1 MLIEER
7 GLGKK
12 LKWTVDIETL
22 NYGHILPIFFAGI
35 QEKQDPY
42 RFVAFEGDILSE
54 ILPINSVCRRF
65 RTVGVGSLLKS
76 RSRAD
81 ITSNCQ
87 SNEASSKYS
96 RSRDRVCYPE
106 GIYR

>member
-1 MLIEER
+1 MPRFDQQSLPVLIEER

-42 RFVAFEGDILSE
+42 RFVAFEGKQLCCPQIPNRLCLS
-54 ILPINSVCRRF
+54 
-65 RTVGVGSLLKS
+65 K
-76 RSRAD
+76 
-81 ITSNCQ
+81 
-87 SNEASSKYS
+87 
-96 RSRDRVCYPE
+96 
-106 GIYR
+106 

>member
-1 MLIEER
+1 MIIEER

-42 RFVAFEGDILSE
+42 RFVAFEGMHTSFLN
-54 ILPINSVCRRF
+54 LPFAESRLVAMCRR
-65 RTVGVGSLLKS
+65 
-76 RSRAD
+76 
-81 ITSNCQ
+81 I
-87 SNEASSKYS
+87 
-96 RSRDRVCYPE
+96 
-106 GIYR
+106 